1 MKRPSSK
8 TLLIVSIVLAIVV
21 AIGGYFFYRN
31 RNFVRAY
38 IHPASNP
45 WNAATLG
52 DIPVPQGFQ
61 RVEAPARSF
70 TAYLRSLPLRP
81 KDTKVMLYTKG
92 KANYQEMSIGV
103 VDLKLLSNHEQ
114 CADVTM
120 RLRAEHLWQ
129 TRQYDKIRFR
139 AANGQLMTYDGGNNR
154 KAFESYLR
162 KVYNRCNTA
171 SLKNETKVRPFKDV
185 RPGDVFN
192 YPSREKGKLG
202 HAILV
207 ADVAKND
214 KGEIAVLCVEGN
226 TPARDIH
233 VLRNLYAEKSAWH
246 IFKENEVNFNIN
258 YFRYHTDELRHY

>member
-1 MKRPSSK
+1 M
-8 TLLIVSIVLAIVV
+8 SIVLVIVV
-21 AIGGYFFYRN
+21 AIGGFLLYRN
-31 RNFVRAY
+31 RNYVAAY
-38 IHPASNP
+38 IHPLSNP

-52 DIPVPQGFQ
+52 DVPVPKGFQ
-61 RVEAPARSF
+61 RVEAPAGSY

-103 VDLKLLSNHEQ
+103 VDLKLLSNNEQ

-129 TRQYDKIRFR
+129 SRQYDKIRFR
-139 AANGQLMTYDGGNNR
+139 PANGQLMTYDGGNNR

-162 KVYNRCNTA
+162 KVYDRCNTA
-171 SLKNETKVRPFKDV
+171 SLKIETKVRKYKDV
-185 RPGDVFN
+185 QPGDVFN
-192 YPSREKGKLG
+192 YPSRQKGRLG

-233 VLRNLYAEKSAWH
+233 ILRNLHDNKSAWH
-246 IFKENEVNFNIN
+246 IFKGDERKFKINNFEYNA
-258 YFRYHTDELRHY
+258 DELRHY